1 MKLKKLLALALA
13 GVMAVSMLAG
23 CKGGNNKPEDP
34 TEEPTGDTSIATAL
48 NEKQADDENDVQIA
62 FVYDASLETAVK
74 AVLDV
79 NGNNGDQSD
88 AIKAY
93 LEKILDVEN
102 ENIKDFNGAQKKLT
116 GNQSGTQTKVYVA
129 RVSNKNAEGVA
140 GNTYNAIKDS
150 LDDLKNENEDAKNGL
165 EYTFSYD
172 GKAATVTV
180 DGSNYSTDTYVVLI
194 ISCTTTTTL
203 A

>member
-23 CKGGNNKPEDP
+23 CKGGNKPEDP

-48 NEKQADDENDVQIA
+48 NEKQADDENEVQIA

-79 NGNNGDQSD
+79 NGNDKDQAD

-102 ENIKDFNGAQKKLT
+102 TNINAFNGALKKLS

-140 GNTYNAIKDS
+140 NDTYDKIKGS
-150 LDDLKNENEDAKNGL
+150 LDDLKLEGANSTGSL
-165 EYTFSYD
+165 EYAFSYD

-180 DGSNYSTDTYVVLI
+180 EGSSYGTDTYVVLI